1 MNQLL
6 NNIKFYQLR
15 ISKINE
21 MLEELEKALDI
32 EKDSLLEKTIEELQ
46 AKSDILSDKFNIKLE
61 ILKKILKK
69 NLSFALVIL
78 VISELPNIL
87 LSFFVNIFSIYASEL
102 LFLPAVLC
110 FIINSFLEY
119 SEEIEYI
126 KKIEMED
133 RRENIEEKL
142 RQLLKIAKNKSIVM
156 SDLKQ
161 DIISLEMEKR
171 KLEKSLADITKP
183 LDLVITREENR
194 EIKR

>member
-1 MNQLL
+1 M
-6 NNIKFYQLR
+6 
-15 ISKINE
+15 
-21 MLEELEKALDI
+21 
-32 EKDSLLEKTIEELQ
+32 
-46 AKSDILSDKFNIKLE
+46 
-61 ILKKILKK
+61 
-69 NLSFALVIL
+69 
-78 VISELPNIL
+78 
-87 LSFFVNIFSIYASEL
+87 
-102 LFLPAVLC
+102 PAVLC

-142 RQLLKIAKNKSIVM
+142 RQLLKIAKNKSIIM

-161 DIISLEMEKR
+161 DIISLEIEKR

-183 LDLVITREENR
+183 LDLVIIREENR